1 MHDGID
7 FALGESFLR
16 FVDNHVFDNSYL
28 SHLVP
33 VEAHALF
40 LRVLV
45 LALKR
50 PDSKYPQ
57 KSLLPWIR
65 KALSTSNWD
74 IDITMTKSLLDTCV
88 ALLRSS
94 STLVSATKIEV
105 FHIVSAPVYARSDN
119 AGRV

>member
-1 MHDGID
+1 VHDGTD
-7 FALGESFLR
+7 FALSESFLR
-16 FVDNHVFDNSYL
+16 FVDNHVLDNSYL

-33 VEAHALF
+33 VEAHSLF
-40 LRVLV
+40 LLVLV

-50 PDSKYPQ
+50 PDSKHPQ
-57 KSLLPWIR
+57 KSLLPRIR

-74 IDITMTKSLLDTCV
+74 DDITVTKSLLDTCL

-105 FHIVSAPVYARSDN
+105 FHIVYEHFYASSDN
-119 AGRV
+119 ADRV

>member
-1 MHDGID
+1 MHDGTD
-7 FALGESFLR
+7 FALSESFLR
-16 FVDNHVFDNSYL
+16 FVDNHVLDNSYL

-33 VEAHALF
+33 VEAHSLF
-40 LRVLV
+40 LLVLV

-57 KSLLPWIR
+57 KSLLPRIR

-74 IDITMTKSLLDTCV
+74 DDITVTKSLLDTCL

-105 FHIVSAPVYARSDN
+105 FHIVYEHFYASSDN
-119 AGRV
+119 ADRV